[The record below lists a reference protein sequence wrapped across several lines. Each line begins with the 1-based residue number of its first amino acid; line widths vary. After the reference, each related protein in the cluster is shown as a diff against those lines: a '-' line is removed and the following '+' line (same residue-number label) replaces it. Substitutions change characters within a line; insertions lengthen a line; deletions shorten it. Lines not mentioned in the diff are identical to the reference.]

1 MCPATSVEISEV
13 WFWMSAIMRKFCA
26 NRIHGRCSYRATL
39 GKLSRNRSPKVSRT
53 ELPLYIRLD
62 NDDEIEDGPNL
73 RGHGWRCQLCESL
86 DSFPPSGSFSH
97 LSQAALWSYQATHH
111 FLPRPTP
118 RPPASPVS
126 FENLFN
132 LQCWLL
138 KSTPDTTVK
147 YSTPRPCH
155 SQPDL
160 LKLILFITQKLEHSS
175 WMVTNSN
182 LISLQPWTEK
192 WPSHFASIHFLGGPD
207 SSASP
212 VVSQSCRNGPWWS
225 LRWRWRLFAFSTIET
240 SLGRI

>member
-1 MCPATSVEISEV
+1 MEDVHTERPWGNWVGIGHPKWVALNYHYISVWIMTMKLKTDLILEDTAGGVS
-13 WFWMSAIMRKFCA
+13 SA
-26 NRIHGRCSYRATL
+26 
-39 GKLSRNRSPKVSRT
+39 SPWIPFLQVA
-53 ELPLYIRLD
+53 
-62 NDDEIEDGPNL
+62 
-73 RGHGWRCQLCESL
+73 
-86 DSFPPSGSFSH
+86 PSP
-97 LSQAALWSYQATHH
+97 SQAALWSYQATHH
-111 FLPRPTP
+111 FLPRPPP

-126 FENLFN
+126 FENIFN

-225 LRWRWRLFAFSTIET
+225 LRWRWRLFAFSTMET

>member
-1 MCPATSVEISEV
+1 
-13 WFWMSAIMRKFCA
+13 MSALRVLGFLSSKWLLLPSEPGSSMILSG
-26 NRIHGRCSYRATL
+26 NTSLSSTSY
-39 GKLSRNRSPKVSRT
+39 SSSSSVSC
-53 ELPLYIRLD
+53 LF
-62 NDDEIEDGPNL
+62 G
-73 RGHGWRCQLCESL
+73 
-86 DSFPPSGSFSH
+86 
-97 LSQAALWSYQATHH
+97 
-111 FLPRPTP
+111 
-118 RPPASPVS
+118 
-126 FENLFN
+126 NLFN

-225 LRWRWRLFAFSTIET
+225 LRWRWRLFAFSTMET